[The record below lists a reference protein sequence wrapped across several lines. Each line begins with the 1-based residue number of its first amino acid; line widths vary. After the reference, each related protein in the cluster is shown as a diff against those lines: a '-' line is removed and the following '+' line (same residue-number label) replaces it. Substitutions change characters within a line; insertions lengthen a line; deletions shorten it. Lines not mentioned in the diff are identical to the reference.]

1 MKKILVTPRSFGKYN
16 REELSELFLRH
27 DIEAV
32 YNPYGAILTEEQ
44 LEQELP
50 DRDGV
55 IIGVD
60 PLPESVLKTAGKL
73 KAIAKYG
80 VGTDNIDL
88 HYAEQRGIKVSRTVG
103 ANSDA
108 VADYSFALLMAVARR
123 VVEIDNGCHA
133 DDWGKRIALDIHGK
147 TIGILGLGAIGKGVA
162 LRAKGFG
169 MEVLAYDVFRDEEFA
184 RQQGITFTDVET
196 IVKKADF
203 ISIHLPLTPETHHLI
218 NRDTLQ
224 NAKKNLIIVNTSRGG
239 MVNEDDLY
247 ELISEG
253 RIYGAGI
260 DVFEHEPPRDSRLLT
275 LKSVVVGSHTAAS
288 TVAATQK
295 MSRMAAENLIRD
307 MGE

>member
-50 DRDGV
+50 DKDGV